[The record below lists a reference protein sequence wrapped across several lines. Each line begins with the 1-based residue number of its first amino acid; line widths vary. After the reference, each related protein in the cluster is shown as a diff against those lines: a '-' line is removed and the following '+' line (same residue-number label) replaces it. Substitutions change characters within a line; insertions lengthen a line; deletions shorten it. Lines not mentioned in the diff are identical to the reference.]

1 MSMVITILIP
11 IVIVAVIVLIV
22 ASLKNQDPE
31 GSASAMKNVYLYL
44 VLFATLMMTIGGSVG
59 VFMALA
65 DMVAPA
71 PYYQTYEEYARN
83 DRYKP
88 APQEGEIKEER
99 SEEELRADYE
109 AMIRSEE
116 ERQMRRAKNSL
127 IKSFG
132 WIVIP
137 LPVFILFQR
146 KLVKA

>member
-1 MSMVITILIP
+1 MIAILIP
-11 IVIVAVIVLIV
+11 IVLVAVIILIV
-22 ASLKNQDPE
+22 ASLKNQDSE
-31 GSASAMKNVYLYL
+31 GSESMMKSVYLYL

-65 DMVAPA
+65 DIVAPA
-71 PYYQTYEEYARN
+71 PYYQTYEEYVRN
-83 DRYKP
+83 EQYKP
-88 APQEGEIKEER
+88 NAQEDKVKDDR
-99 SEEELRADYE
+99 TEEELRADYE
-109 AMIRSEE
+109 SMVRGEE

-146 KLVKA
+146 KLVNR

>member
-1 MSMVITILIP
+1 MSMMIAILIP
-11 IVIVAVIVLIV
+11 IVLVAVIILIV
-22 ASLKNQDPE
+22 ASLKNQDSE
-31 GSASAMKNVYLYL
+31 GSESMMKSVYLYL

-65 DMVAPA
+65 DIVAPA
-71 PYYQTYEEYARN
+71 PYYQTYEEYVRN
-83 DRYKP
+83 EQYKP
-88 APQEGEIKEER
+88 NAQEDKVEDDR
-99 SEEELRADYE
+99 TEEELRADYE
-109 AMIRSEE
+109 SMVRGEE

-146 KLVKA
+146 KLVNR

>member
-1 MSMVITILIP
+1 MSMMIAILIP
-11 IVIVAVIVLIV
+11 IVLVAVIILIV
-22 ASLKNQDPE
+22 ASLKNQDSE
-31 GSASAMKNVYLYL
+31 GSESMMKSVYLYL

-65 DMVAPA
+65 DIVAPA
-71 PYYQTYEEYARN
+71 PYYQTYEEYVRN
-83 DRYKP
+83 EQYKP
-88 APQEGEIKEER
+88 NAQEDKVKDDR
-99 SEEELRADYE
+99 TEEELRADYE
-109 AMIRSEE
+109 SMVRGEE

-146 KLVKA
+146 KLVNR